1 MGLERTHRKENE
13 EKQRAFII
21 YNIIISSLQLRRVP
35 V

>member
-21 YNIIISSLQLRRVP
+21 YNIISSLQLRRVP